1 MNSYLQKE
9 AAVLIPNKAKGCPVC
24 VCVLVSCVCD
34 LLLQKEP
41 HIAGLVCPIMEIRDI
56 NFSSALSLT
65 TEVVRRTCEL
75 VAGRLPLHN
84 GLHRNREC
92 IFGSF
97 WNGMMRNKSGKQN
110 QCHFCPCPH
119 LDHHLLLTDTRASIS
134 YTVFI

>member
-41 HIAGLVCPIMEIRDI
+41 HIAGLVCPIMEIMDI
-56 NFSSALSLT
+56 IFSSALSLT
-65 TEVVRRTCEL
+65 TVVVRRTCEL
-75 VAGRLPLHN
+75 VAGRLPLQ
-84 GLHRNREC
+84 GML
-92 IFGSF
+92 FGSF